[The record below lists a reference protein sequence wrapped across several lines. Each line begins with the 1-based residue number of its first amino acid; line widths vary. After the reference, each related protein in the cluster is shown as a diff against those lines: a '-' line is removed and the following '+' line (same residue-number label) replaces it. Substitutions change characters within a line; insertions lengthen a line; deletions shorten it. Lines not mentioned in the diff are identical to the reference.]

1 MKKFF
6 YLMTAAALLAA
17 FSSCEKK
24 PAVDLG
30 SVVLDGFYVY
40 GEATGNADK
49 VLSQNAMAA
58 GFNEVEK
65 ATRAGMYEKYIYLE
79 GGKDFALIENS
90 NKDKKF
96 YGAELTEVNYGKGT
110 EDAPGK
116 NFEDN
121 PDMMILQGKLI
132 IGDTAPKMRVKESGL
147 YHIVLDNNKK
157 GDLAEGAQI
166 IIQKADFGGRGG
178 CNGWGFTQG
187 EPTVGADGVITFTW
201 KDLDFPSKG
210 EFKFSSCNGWKI
222 NLDEEGKVKAEVS
235 FGLEGGKLALTSTN
249 ITVDKAGLYDLTLVF
264 TPKAG
269 ELAGSFSYTSKLT
282 KESDLP
288 EECYLIG
295 DGIKGWNF
303 PGDALAMIPAHSE
316 PGCFW
321 AIRYIKA
328 KDTAVNAEGE
338 PYNINGFKFSQIAT
352 DWGKDFTGLGTDTGY
367 TVDGGNCFVAE
378 TGLYMIEVDYSK
390 NVVTVSKA
398 VVCGMG
404 DVFGSWDEGKY
415 PFTVSGQTMTAT
427 AAAANNLRMYAVST
441 FAAAKGNW
449 WHREFNIYDGKIVY
463 RGTAGSDQA
472 AVPVTAGQ
480 TITLDFNAGTGTIK

>member
-1 MKKFF
+1 
-6 YLMTAAALLAA
+6 MTAAALLAA

-79 GGKDFALIENS
+79 GGKDFALIQNS
-90 NKDKKF
+90 NQNKKF
-96 YGAELTEVNYGKGT
+96 YGAELTEVNYGTGT

-121 PDMMILQGKLI
+121 PDMLILQGKLI

-147 YHIVLDNNKK
+147 YHIVLDNNEK

-166 IIQKADFGGRGG
+166 IIQKADFGVRGA
-178 CNGWGFTQG
+178 CNGWGFTKG
-187 EPTVGADGVITFTW
+187 EPTVGAGGVVTFTW

-210 EFKFSSCNGWKI
+210 ELKFSSCHGWKI

-269 ELAGSFSYTSKLT
+269 ELAGSFSYTSTLT
-282 KESDLP
+282 KESNLP
-288 EECYLIG
+288 EACYLIG
-295 DGIKGWNF
+295 DGIKGWEIQK
-303 PGDALAMIPAHSE
+303 GDALAMIPAHSE

-321 AIRYIKA
+321 AIRHIE
-328 KDTAVNAEGE
+328 AEK
-338 PYNINGFKFSQIAT
+338 GFKFSQIAT

-367 TVDGGNCFVAE
+367 TVKESNCFVAE

-427 AAAANNLRMYAVST
+427 ATAANNLRMYAVST
-441 FAAAKGNW
+441 FAAATGNW
-449 WHREFNIYDGKIVY
+449 WHREFNIYDGKISY
-463 RGTAGSDQA
+463 RGTGGELA
-472 AVPVTAGQ
+472 AVPVIAGQ

>member
-1 MKKFF
+1 
-6 YLMTAAALLAA
+6 MTAAALLAA

-96 YGAELTEVNYGKGT
+96 YGAELTEVNYGQGT
-110 EDAPGK
+110 EEAPGK

-166 IIQKADFGGRGG
+166 IIQKADFGVRGA
-178 CNGWGFTQG
+178 CNGWGFTKG
-187 EPTVGADGVITFTW
+187 EPTVGADGVVTFTW

-210 EFKFSSCNGWKI
+210 EFKFSSCHGWKI

-269 ELAGSFSYTSKLT
+269 ELAGSFSYTAKLT
-282 KESDLP
+282 KESNLP
-288 EECYLIG
+288 EACYLIG
-295 DGIKGWNF
+295 DGIKGWEIQK
-303 PGDALAMIPAHSE
+303 GDALAMIPAHSE

-321 AIRYIKA
+321 AIRHIE
-328 KDTAVNAEGE
+328 AEK
-338 PYNINGFKFSQIAT
+338 GFKFSQIAT

-367 TVDGGNCFVAE
+367 TVKESNCFVAE

-427 AAAANNLRMYAVST
+427 ATAANNLRMYAVST
-441 FAAAKGNW
+441 FAAATGNW
-449 WHREFNIYDGKIVY
+449 WHREFNIYDGKISY
-463 RGTAGSDQA
+463 RGTGGEQA

>member
-1 MKKFF
+1 
-6 YLMTAAALLAA
+6 MTAAALLAA

-79 GGKDFALIENS
+79 GGKDFALIQNS
-90 NKDKKF
+90 NQNKKF
-96 YGAELTEVNYGKGT
+96 YGAELTEVNYGTGT

-147 YHIVLDNNKK
+147 YHIVLDNNEK

-166 IIQKADFGGRGG
+166 IIQKADFGVRGA
-178 CNGWGFTQG
+178 CNGWGFTKG
-187 EPTVGADGVITFTW
+187 EPTVGADGVVTFTW

-210 EFKFSSCNGWKI
+210 EFKFSSCHGWKI

-269 ELAGSFSYTSKLT
+269 ELAGSFSYTAKLT
-282 KESDLP
+282 KESNLP
-288 EECYLIG
+288 EACYLIG
-295 DGIKGWNF
+295 DGIKGWEIQK
-303 PGDALAMIPAHSE
+303 GDALAMIPAHSE

-321 AIRYIKA
+321 AIRHIE
-328 KDTAVNAEGE
+328 AEK
-338 PYNINGFKFSQIAT
+338 GFKFSQIAT

-367 TVDGGNCFVAE
+367 TVKESNCFVAE

-441 FAAAKGNW
+441 FAAATGNW
-449 WHREFNIYDGKIVY
+449 WHREFNIYDGKISY
-463 RGTAGSDQA
+463 RGTGGELA

>member
-1 MKKFF
+1 
-6 YLMTAAALLAA
+6 MTAAALLAA

-110 EDAPGK
+110 EEAPGK

-166 IIQKADFGGRGG
+166 IIQKADFGVSGV

-187 EPTVGADGVITFTW
+187 EPTVGADGVVTFTW

-210 EFKFSSCNGWKI
+210 EFKFSSCHGWKI

-269 ELAGSFSYTSKLT
+269 ELAGSFSYAAKLT
-282 KESDLP
+282 KESNLP
-288 EECYLIG
+288 EACYLIG
-295 DGIKGWNF
+295 DGIKGWEIQK
-303 PGDALAMIPAHSE
+303 GDALAMIPAHSE

-321 AIRYIKA
+321 AIRHIE
-328 KDTAVNAEGE
+328 AEK
-338 PYNINGFKFSQIAT
+338 GFKFSQIAT

-367 TVDGGNCFVAE
+367 TVKESNCFVAE

-415 PFTVSGQTMTAT
+415 PFTVSGQTMTTKAT
-427 AAAANNLRMYAVST
+427 AANNLRMYAVST
-441 FAAAKGNW
+441 FAAATGNW
-449 WHREFNIYDGKIVY
+449 WHREFNIYDGKISY
-463 RGTAGSDQA
+463 RGTGGELA

>member
-79 GGKDFALIENS
+79 GGKDFALIQNS
-90 NKDKKF
+90 NQNKKF

-147 YHIVLDNNKK
+147 YHIVLDNNEK

-166 IIQKADFGGRGG
+166 IIQKAEFGVRGA
-178 CNGWGFTQG
+178 CNGWGFTKG
-187 EPTVGADGVITFTW
+187 EPTVGADGVVTFTW

-210 EFKFSSCNGWKI
+210 ELKFSSCNGWKI

-269 ELAGSFSYTSKLT
+269 ELAGSFSYTSTLT
-282 KESDLP
+282 KESNLP
-288 EECYLIG
+288 EACYLIG
-295 DGIKGWNF
+295 DGIKGWEIQK
-303 PGDALAMIPAHSE
+303 GDALAMIPAHSE

-321 AIRYIKA
+321 AIRHIE
-328 KDTAVNAEGE
+328 AEK
-338 PYNINGFKFSQIAT
+338 GFKFSQIAT

-367 TVDGGNCFVAE
+367 TVKESNCFVAE

-441 FAAAKGNW
+441 FAAATGNW
-449 WHREFNIYDGKIVY
+449 WHREFNIYDGKISY
-463 RGTAGSDQA
+463 RGTGGELG

>member
-110 EDAPGK
+110 EEAPGK

-147 YHIVLDNNKK
+147 YHIVLDNNQK

-166 IIQKADFGGRGG
+166 IIQKADFGVRGG
-178 CNGWGFTQG
+178 CNGWGFTKG

-210 EFKFSSCNGWKI
+210 EFKFSSCHGWKI

-269 ELAGSFSYTSKLT
+269 ELAGSFSYTAKLT
-282 KESDLP
+282 KESNLP
-288 EECYLIG
+288 EACYLIG
-295 DGIKGWNF
+295 DGIKGWEIQK
-303 PGDALAMIPAHSE
+303 GDALAMIPAHSE

-321 AIRYIKA
+321 AIRHIE
-328 KDTAVNAEGE
+328 AEK
-338 PYNINGFKFSQIAT
+338 GFKFSQIAT

-367 TVDGGNCFVAE
+367 TVKESNCFVAE

-441 FAAAKGNW
+441 FEAAKGNW
-449 WHREFNIYDGKIVY
+449 WHREFNIYDGKISY
-463 RGTAGSDQA
+463 RGTGGELA

>member
-1 MKKFF
+1 
-6 YLMTAAALLAA
+6 MTAAALLAA

-30 SVVLDGFYVY
+30 NVILDGFYVY

-58 GFNEVEK
+58 GFNEAAEPK
-65 ATRAGMYEKYIYLE
+65 AYRSGMYEKYIYLE

-90 NKDKKF
+90 NKNKTF
-96 YGAELTEVNYGKGT
+96 YGAELKEVNYGQGT

-116 NFEDN
+116 NFDN
-121 PDMMILQGKLI
+121 NPNMMILQGKLI

-147 YHIVLDNNKK
+147 YHIVLDNNKNK
-157 GDLAEGAQI
+157 DLAEGAQI
-166 IIQKADFGGRGG
+166 IIQKADFGVRGA
-178 CNGWGFTQG
+178 CNGWGFTEG
-187 EPTVGADGVITFTW
+187 EQTVGADGVITFTW

-222 NLDEEGKVKAEVS
+222 NLDEEGTVKAEVS

-282 KESDLP
+282 KESNLP
-288 EECYLIG
+288 EACYLIG
-295 DGIKGWNF
+295 DGIKGWEIQK
-303 PGDALAMIPAHSE
+303 GDALAMIPAHSE

-321 AIRYIKA
+321 AIRHIE
-328 KDTAVNAEGE
+328 AEK
-338 PYNINGFKFSQIAT
+338 GFKFSQIAT

-367 TVDGGNCFVAE
+367 TVKESNCFVAE

-427 AAAANNLRMYAVST
+427 ATNAANLRMYAVST
-441 FAAAKGNW
+441 FAAATGNW

-463 RGTAGSDQA
+463 RGTAGSDPE

-480 TITLDFNAGTGTIK
+480 TITLDFNAGTGSIK

>member
-1 MKKFF
+1 M
-6 YLMTAAALLAA
+6 L
-17 FSSCEKK
+17 
-24 PAVDLG
+24 
-30 SVVLDGFYVY
+30 
-40 GEATGNADK
+40 
-49 VLSQNAMAA
+49 
-58 GFNEVEK
+58 
-65 ATRAGMYEKYIYLE
+65 
-79 GGKDFALIENS
+79 
-90 NKDKKF
+90 
-96 YGAELTEVNYGKGT
+96 
-110 EDAPGK
+110 
-116 NFEDN
+116 
-121 PDMMILQGKLI
+121 ILQGKLI

-147 YHIVLDNNKK
+147 YHIVLDNNEK

-166 IIQKADFGGRGG
+166 IIQKADFGVRGA
-178 CNGWGFTQG
+178 CNGWGFTKG
-187 EPTVGADGVITFTW
+187 EPTVGAGGVVTFTW

-210 EFKFSSCNGWKI
+210 ELKFSSCHGWKI

-269 ELAGSFSYTSKLT
+269 ELAGSFSYTSTLT
-282 KESDLP
+282 KESNLP
-288 EECYLIG
+288 EACYLIG
-295 DGIKGWNF
+295 DGIKGWEIQK
-303 PGDALAMIPAHSE
+303 GDALAMIPAHSE

-321 AIRYIKA
+321 AIRHIE
-328 KDTAVNAEGE
+328 AEK
-338 PYNINGFKFSQIAT
+338 GFKFSQIAT

-367 TVDGGNCFVAE
+367 TVKENNCFVAE

-427 AAAANNLRMYAVST
+427 ATAANNLRMYAVST
-441 FAAAKGNW
+441 FAAATGNW
-449 WHREFNIYDGKIVY
+449 WHREFNIYDGKISY
-463 RGTAGSDQA
+463 RGTGGEQA

>member
-1 MKKFF
+1 
-6 YLMTAAALLAA
+6 MTAAALLAA

-79 GGKDFALIENS
+79 GGKDFALIQNS
-90 NKDKKF
+90 NQNKKF

-147 YHIVLDNNKK
+147 YHIVLDNNEK

-166 IIQKADFGGRGG
+166 IIQKAEFGVRGA
-178 CNGWGFTQG
+178 CNGWGFTKG
-187 EPTVGADGVITFTW
+187 EPTVGADGVVTFTW

-210 EFKFSSCNGWKI
+210 ELKFSSCNGWKI

-269 ELAGSFSYTSKLT
+269 ELAGSFSYTSTLT
-282 KESDLP
+282 KESNLP
-288 EECYLIG
+288 EACYLIG
-295 DGIKGWNF
+295 DGIKGWEIQK
-303 PGDALAMIPAHSE
+303 GDALAMIPAHSE

-321 AIRYIKA
+321 AIRHIE
-328 KDTAVNAEGE
+328 AEK
-338 PYNINGFKFSQIAT
+338 GFKFSQIAT

-367 TVDGGNCFVAE
+367 TVKESNCFVAE

-404 DVFGSWDEGKY
+404 DAFGNWDEGKNT
-415 PFTVSGQTMTAT
+415 FTVSGQTVTATT
-427 AAAANNLRMYAVST
+427 AAAGALRMYAVST
-441 FAAAKGNW
+441 FAAATGNW
-449 WHREFNIYDGKIVY
+449 WHREFNIYDGKISY
-463 RGTAGSDQA
+463 RGTGGEQA

>member
-1 MKKFF
+1 
-6 YLMTAAALLAA
+6 MTAAALLAA

-79 GGKDFALIENS
+79 GGKDFALIQNS

-110 EDAPGK
+110 EEAPGK

-147 YHIVLDNNKK
+147 YHIVLDNNEK

-166 IIQKADFGGRGG
+166 IIQKAEFGVRGA
-178 CNGWGFTQG
+178 CNGWGFTKG
-187 EPTVGADGVITFTW
+187 EPTVGADGVVTFTW

-210 EFKFSSCNGWKI
+210 ELKFSSCNGWKI

-269 ELAGSFSYTSKLT
+269 ELAGSFSYTSTLT
-282 KESDLP
+282 KESNLP
-288 EECYLIG
+288 EACYLIG
-295 DGIKGWNF
+295 DGIKGWEIQK
-303 PGDALAMIPAHSE
+303 GDALAMIPAHSE

-321 AIRYIKA
+321 AIRHIE
-328 KDTAVNAEGE
+328 AEK
-338 PYNINGFKFSQIAT
+338 GFKFSQIAT

-367 TVDGGNCFVAE
+367 TVKESNCFVAE

-427 AAAANNLRMYAVST
+427 ATAANNLRMYAVST
-441 FAAAKGNW
+441 FAAATGNW
-449 WHREFNIYDGKIVY
+449 WHREFNIYDGKISY
-463 RGTAGSDQA
+463 RGTGGEMG

>member
-1 MKKFF
+1 
-6 YLMTAAALLAA
+6 MTAAALLAA

-110 EDAPGK
+110 EEAPGK

-147 YHIVLDNNKK
+147 YHIVLDNNQK

-166 IIQKADFGGRGG
+166 IIQKADFGVRGA

-187 EPTVGADGVITFTW
+187 EPTVGTDGVVTFTW

-210 EFKFSSCNGWKI
+210 EFKFSSCHGWKI

-269 ELAGSFSYTSKLT
+269 ELAGSFSYTAKLT
-282 KESDLP
+282 QESNLP
-288 EECYLIG
+288 EACYLIG
-295 DGIKGWNF
+295 EGIKGWEIQK
-303 PGDALAMIPAHSE
+303 GDALAMIPAHSE

-321 AIRYIKA
+321 AIRHIE
-328 KDTAVNAEGE
+328 AEK
-338 PYNINGFKFSQIAT
+338 GFKFSQIAT

-367 TVDGGNCFVAE
+367 TVKESNCFVAE

-427 AAAANNLRMYAVST
+427 TAAANNLRMYAVST
-441 FAAAKGNW
+441 FEAAKGNW
-449 WHREFNIYDGKIVY
+449 WHREFNIYDGKISY
-463 RGTAGSDQA
+463 RGTGGELA

>member
-1 MKKFF
+1 
-6 YLMTAAALLAA
+6 MTAAAILAA

-65 ATRAGMYEKYIYLE
+65 ATRSGMYEKYIYLE

-90 NKDKKF
+90 NNNKKF
-96 YGAELTEVNYGKGT
+96 YGAELKEVNYGQGS

-116 NFEDN
+116 NFDN
-121 PDMMILQGKLI
+121 NPNMMILQGKLI
-132 IGDTAPKMRVKESGL
+132 IGDTAPKMQVKETGL
-147 YHIVLDNNKK
+147 YHIVLDNNKNK
-157 GDLAEGAQI
+157 DLAEGAQI
-166 IIQKADFGGRGG
+166 IIQKADFGVRGA
-178 CNGWGFTQG
+178 CNSWGFTKG

-210 EFKFSSCNGWKI
+210 EFKFSSCDGWKI

-249 ITVDKAGLYDLTLVF
+249 ITVDKAGLYDLSLVF

-269 ELAGSFSYTSKLT
+269 ELAGSFSYTSTLT
-282 KESDLP
+282 KESNLP
-288 EECYLIG
+288 EACYLIG
-295 DGIKGWNF
+295 EGIKGWDL
-303 PGDALAMIPAHSE
+303 PGHELAMIPAHSE
-316 PGCFW
+316 PGAFW
-321 AIRYIKA
+321 AIRYIEADK
-328 KDTAVNAEGE
+328 K
-338 PYNINGFKFSQIAT
+338 FKFSQIAT
-352 DWGKDFTGLGTDTGY
+352 GWGKDFTGLGTDTGY
-367 TVDGGNCFVAE
+367 TVTEDKNCFVAE
-378 TGLYMIEVDYSK
+378 SGLYMIEVDYSK

-427 AAAANNLRMYAVST
+427 ATNAANLRMYAVST
-441 FAAAKGNW
+441 FAAATGNW

-463 RGTAGSDQA
+463 RGTAGSDQD

>member
-110 EDAPGK
+110 EEAPGK

-147 YHIVLDNNKK
+147 YHIVLDNNQK

-166 IIQKADFGGRGG
+166 IIQKADFGVRGA

-187 EPTVGADGVITFTW
+187 EPTVGTDGVVTFTW

-210 EFKFSSCNGWKI
+210 EFKFSSCHGWKI

-269 ELAGSFSYTSKLT
+269 ELAGSFSYTAKLT
-282 KESDLP
+282 QESNLP
-288 EECYLIG
+288 EACYLIG
-295 DGIKGWNF
+295 EGIKGWEIQK
-303 PGDALAMIPAHSE
+303 GDALAMIPAHSE

-321 AIRYIKA
+321 AIRHIE
-328 KDTAVNAEGE
+328 AEK
-338 PYNINGFKFSQIAT
+338 GFKFSQIAT

-367 TVDGGNCFVAE
+367 TVKESNCFVAE

-427 AAAANNLRMYAVST
+427 TAAANNLRMYAVST
-441 FAAAKGNW
+441 FEAAKGNW
-449 WHREFNIYDGKIVY
+449 WHREFNIYDGKISY
-463 RGTAGSDQA
+463 RGTGGELA

>member
-1 MKKFF
+1 
-6 YLMTAAALLAA
+6 MTAAAFLAA

-24 PAVDLG
+24 PVVDLG

-90 NKDKKF
+90 NQKKKF
-96 YGAELTEVNYGKGT
+96 YGAELTEVNYGQGT

-116 NFEDN
+116 NFDNN

-147 YHIVLDNNKK
+147 YHIVLDNNQK

-166 IIQKADFGGRGG
+166 IIQKADFGVRGA

-187 EPTVGADGVITFTW
+187 EPTVGTDGVVTFTW

-210 EFKFSSCNGWKI
+210 EFKFSSCHGWKI

-269 ELAGSFSYTSKLT
+269 ELAGSFSYTAKLT
-282 KESDLP
+282 QESNLP
-288 EECYLIG
+288 EACYLIG
-295 DGIKGWNF
+295 EGIKGWEIQK
-303 PGDALAMIPAHSE
+303 GDALAMIPAHSE

-321 AIRYIKA
+321 AIRHIE
-328 KDTAVNAEGE
+328 AEK
-338 PYNINGFKFSQIAT
+338 GFKFSQIAT

-367 TVDGGNCFVAE
+367 TVKESNCFVAE

-427 AAAANNLRMYAVST
+427 ATNAANLRMYAVST
-441 FAAAKGNW
+441 FAAATGNW
-449 WHREFNIYDGKIVY
+449 WHREFNIYEGKISY
-463 RGTAGSDQA
+463 RGTGGEQA

>member
-1 MKKFF
+1 
-6 YLMTAAALLAA
+6 MTAAALLAA

-110 EDAPGK
+110 EEAPGK

-147 YHIVLDNNKK
+147 YHIVLDNNQK

-166 IIQKADFGGRGG
+166 IIQKADFGVRGA

-187 EPTVGADGVITFTW
+187 EPTVGADGVVTFTW

-210 EFKFSSCNGWKI
+210 EFKFSSCHGWKI

-282 KESDLP
+282 KESNLP
-288 EECYLIG
+288 EACYLIG
-295 DGIKGWNF
+295 DGIKGWEIQK
-303 PGDALAMIPAHSE
+303 GDALAMIPAHSE

-321 AIRYIKA
+321 AIRHIE
-328 KDTAVNAEGE
+328 AEK
-338 PYNINGFKFSQIAT
+338 GFKFSQIAT

-367 TVDGGNCFVAE
+367 TVKESNCFVAE

-415 PFTVSGQTMTAT
+415 PFTVSGQTMTTTAT
-427 AAAANNLRMYAVST
+427 AANNLRMYAVST
-441 FAAAKGNW
+441 FAAATGNW
-449 WHREFNIYDGKIVY
+449 WHREFNIYDGKISY
-463 RGTAGSDQA
+463 RGTGGELA

-480 TITLDFNAGTGTIK
+480 AITLDFNAGTGTIK

>member
-6 YLMTAAALLAA
+6 YLMTAAAILAA

-30 SVVLDGFYVY
+30 NVVLDGFYVY

-65 ATRAGMYEKYIYLE
+65 ATRSGMYEKYIYLE

-90 NKDKKF
+90 NNNKKF
-96 YGAELTEVNYGKGT
+96 YGAELKEVNYGQGT
-110 EDAPGK
+110 EAAPGK
-116 NFEDN
+116 NFDN
-121 PDMMILQGKLI
+121 NPNMMILQGKLI
-132 IGDTAPKMRVKESGL
+132 IGDTAPKMQVKETGL
-147 YHIVLDNNKK
+147 YHIVLDNNKNK
-157 GDLAEGAQI
+157 DLAEGAQI
-166 IIQKADFGGRGG
+166 IIQKADFGVRGG
-178 CNGWGFTQG
+178 CNGWGFTKG

-210 EFKFSSCNGWKI
+210 EFKFSSCDGWKI

-249 ITVDKAGLYDLTLVF
+249 IAVDKAGLYDLTLVF

-269 ELAGSFSYTSKLT
+269 ELAGSFSYTAKLT
-282 KESDLP
+282 KESNLP
-288 EECYLIG
+288 EACYLIG
-295 DGIKGWNF
+295 EGIKGWDL
-303 PGDALAMIPAHSE
+303 PGNELAMIPAHSE

-321 AIRYIKA
+321 AIRYIE
-328 KDTAVNAEGE
+328 AEK
-338 PYNINGFKFSQIAT
+338 GFKFSQIAT
-352 DWGKDFTGLGTDTGY
+352 GWGKDFTGLGTDTGY
-367 TVDGGNCFVAE
+367 TVTEGENKNCVVAE
-378 TGLYMIEVDYSK
+378 SGLYMIEVDYSK

-427 AAAANNLRMYAVST
+427 ATNAANLRMYAVST
-441 FAAAKGNW
+441 FAAATGNW

-463 RGTAGSDQA
+463 RGTAGSDPD

>member
-1 MKKFF
+1 
-6 YLMTAAALLAA
+6 
-17 FSSCEKK
+17 
-24 PAVDLG
+24 
-30 SVVLDGFYVY
+30 
-40 GEATGNADK
+40 
-49 VLSQNAMAA
+49 
-58 GFNEVEK
+58 
-65 ATRAGMYEKYIYLE
+65 
-79 GGKDFALIENS
+79 
-90 NKDKKF
+90 
-96 YGAELTEVNYGKGT
+96 
-110 EDAPGK
+110 
-116 NFEDN
+116 
-121 PDMMILQGKLI
+121 MMILQGKLI
-132 IGDTAPKMRVKESGL
+132 IGDTAPKMRVKETGL

-166 IIQKADFGGRGG
+166 IIQKADFGVRGA
-178 CNGWGFTQG
+178 CNSWGFTKG
-187 EPTVGADGVITFTW
+187 EPTVGADGAITFAW

-210 EFKFSSCNGWKI
+210 EFKFSSCDGWKI

-269 ELAGSFSYTSKLT
+269 ELAGSFSYTAKLT
-282 KESDLP
+282 QESNLP
-288 EECYLIG
+288 EACYLIG
-295 DGIKGWNF
+295 AGINGWDL
-303 PGDALAMIPAHSE
+303 PGNELAMIPAHSE

-321 AIRYIKA
+321 AIRYIE
-328 KDTAVNAEGE
+328 AEK
-338 PYNINGFKFSQIAT
+338 GFKFSQIAT

-367 TVDGGNCFVAE
+367 TVKENNCFVAE

-441 FAAAKGNW
+441 FAAATGNW
-449 WHREFNIYDGKIVY
+449 WHREFNIYDGKISY
-463 RGTAGSDQA
+463 RGTGGELA

>member
-1 MKKFF
+1 
-6 YLMTAAALLAA
+6 MTAAALLAA

-30 SVVLDGFYVY
+30 NVVLDGFYVY

-58 GFNEVEK
+58 GFNEAAEPK
-65 ATRAGMYEKYIYLE
+65 AYRSGMYEKYIYLE

-90 NKDKKF
+90 NKNKTF
-96 YGAELTEVNYGKGT
+96 YGAELKEVNYGQGT

-116 NFEDN
+116 NFDN
-121 PDMMILQGKLI
+121 NPNMMILQGKLI

-147 YHIVLDNNKK
+147 YHIVLDNNKNK
-157 GDLAEGAQI
+157 DLAEGAQI
-166 IIQKADFGGRGG
+166 IIQKADFGVRGA

-187 EPTVGADGVITFTW
+187 EQTVGADGVITFTW

-222 NLDEEGKVKAEVS
+222 NLDEEGTVKAEVS

-282 KESDLP
+282 KESNLP
-288 EECYLIG
+288 EACYLIG
-295 DGIKGWNF
+295 DGIKGWEIQK
-303 PGDALAMIPAHSE
+303 GDALAMIPAHSE

-321 AIRYIKA
+321 AIRHIE
-328 KDTAVNAEGE
+328 AEK
-338 PYNINGFKFSQIAT
+338 GFKFSQIAT

-367 TVDGGNCFVAE
+367 TVKESNCFVAE

-427 AAAANNLRMYAVST
+427 ATNAANLRMYAVST
-441 FAAAKGNW
+441 FAAATGNW

-463 RGTAGSDQA
+463 RGTAGSDPE

-480 TITLDFNAGTGTIK
+480 TITLDFNAGTGSIK

>member
-1 MKKFF
+1 
-6 YLMTAAALLAA
+6 MTAAALLAA

-96 YGAELTEVNYGKGT
+96 YGAELTEVNYGQGT

-147 YHIVLDNNKK
+147 YHIVLDNNQK

-166 IIQKADFGGRGG
+166 IIQKADFGVRGG
-178 CNGWGFTQG
+178 CNGWGFTKG

-210 EFKFSSCNGWKI
+210 EFKFSSCHGWKI

-269 ELAGSFSYTSKLT
+269 ELAGSFSYTAKLT
-282 KESDLP
+282 KESNLP
-288 EECYLIG
+288 EACYLIG
-295 DGIKGWNF
+295 DGIKGWEIQK
-303 PGDALAMIPAHSE
+303 GDALAMIPAHSE

-321 AIRYIKA
+321 AIRHIE
-328 KDTAVNAEGE
+328 AEK
-338 PYNINGFKFSQIAT
+338 GFKFSQIAT

-367 TVDGGNCFVAE
+367 TVKESNCFVAE

-441 FAAAKGNW
+441 FEAAKGNW
-449 WHREFNIYDGKIVY
+449 WHREFNIYDGKISY
-463 RGTAGSDQA
+463 RGTGGELA

>member
-90 NKDKKF
+90 NQKKKF

-110 EDAPGK
+110 EEAPGK

-147 YHIVLDNNKK
+147 YHIVLDNNQK

-166 IIQKADFGGRGG
+166 IIQKADFGVRGA

-187 EPTVGADGVITFTW
+187 EPTVGADGVVTFTW

-210 EFKFSSCNGWKI
+210 EFKFSSCHGWKI
-222 NLDEEGKVKAEVS
+222 NLDEEGNVKAEVS

-269 ELAGSFSYTSKLT
+269 ELAGSFSYTAKLT
-282 KESDLP
+282 KESNLP
-288 EECYLIG
+288 EACYLIG
-295 DGIKGWNF
+295 AGINGWDL
-303 PGDALAMIPAHSE
+303 PGNELAMIPAHSE

-321 AIRYIKA
+321 AIRYIE
-328 KDTAVNAEGE
+328 AEK
-338 PYNINGFKFSQIAT
+338 GFKFSQIAT

-367 TVDGGNCFVAE
+367 TVKENNCFVAE

-427 AAAANNLRMYAVST
+427 ATAANNLRMYAVST
-441 FAAAKGNW
+441 FAAATGNW
-449 WHREFNIYDGKIVY
+449 WHREFNIYDGKISY
-463 RGTAGSDQA
+463 RGTGGELA

>member
-1 MKKFF
+1 
-6 YLMTAAALLAA
+6 MTAAALLAA

-96 YGAELTEVNYGKGT
+96 YGAELTEVNYGQGT
-110 EDAPGK
+110 EEAPGK

-166 IIQKADFGGRGG
+166 IIQKADFGVRGA
-178 CNGWGFTQG
+178 CNGWGFTKG
-187 EPTVGADGVITFTW
+187 EPTVGADGVVTFTW

-210 EFKFSSCNGWKI
+210 EFKFSSCHGWKI

-269 ELAGSFSYTSKLT
+269 ELAGSFSYTAKLT
-282 KESDLP
+282 KESNLP
-288 EECYLIG
+288 EACYLIG
-295 DGIKGWNF
+295 DGIKGREIQK
-303 PGDALAMIPAHSE
+303 GDALAMIPAHSE

-321 AIRYIKA
+321 AIRHIE
-328 KDTAVNAEGE
+328 AEK
-338 PYNINGFKFSQIAT
+338 GFKFSQIAT

-367 TVDGGNCFVAE
+367 TVKESNCFVAE

-441 FAAAKGNW
+441 FAAATGNW
-449 WHREFNIYDGKIVY
+449 WHREFNIYDGKISY
-463 RGTAGSDQA
+463 RGTGGELA

>member
-110 EDAPGK
+110 EEAPGK

-166 IIQKADFGGRGG
+166 IIQKADFGVRGA

-187 EPTVGADGVITFTW
+187 EPTVGADGVVTFTW

-210 EFKFSSCNGWKI
+210 EFKFSSCHGWKI

-269 ELAGSFSYTSKLT
+269 ELAGSFSYAAKLT
-282 KESDLP
+282 KESNLP
-288 EECYLIG
+288 EACYLIG
-295 DGIKGWNF
+295 AGINGWDL
-303 PGDALAMIPAHSE
+303 PGNELAMIPAHSE

-321 AIRYIKA
+321 AIRYIEAGK
-328 KDTAVNAEGE
+328 E
-338 PYNINGFKFSQIAT
+338 FKFSQIAT
-352 DWGKDFTGLGTDTGY
+352 GWGKDFTGLGTDTGY
-367 TVDGGNCFVAE
+367 TVTEGENKNCVVAE
-378 TGLYMIEVDYSK
+378 SGLYMIEVDYSK

-441 FAAAKGNW
+441 FAAATGNW
-449 WHREFNIYDGKIVY
+449 WHREFNIYDGKISY
-463 RGTAGSDQA
+463 RGTGGELA

>member
-96 YGAELTEVNYGKGT
+96 YGAELTEVNYGQGT

-147 YHIVLDNNKK
+147 YHIVLDNNQK

-166 IIQKADFGGRGG
+166 IIQKADFGVRGG
-178 CNGWGFTQG
+178 CNGWGFTKG

-210 EFKFSSCNGWKI
+210 EFKFSSCHGWKI

-269 ELAGSFSYTSKLT
+269 ELAGSFSYTAKLT
-282 KESDLP
+282 KESNLP
-288 EECYLIG
+288 EACYLIG
-295 DGIKGWNF
+295 DGIKGWEIQK
-303 PGDALAMIPAHSE
+303 GDALAMIPAHSE

-321 AIRYIKA
+321 AIRHIE
-328 KDTAVNAEGE
+328 AEK
-338 PYNINGFKFSQIAT
+338 GFKFSQIAT

-367 TVDGGNCFVAE
+367 TVKESNCFVAE

-441 FAAAKGNW
+441 FEAAKGNW
-449 WHREFNIYDGKIVY
+449 WHREFNIYDGKISY
-463 RGTAGSDQA
+463 RGTGGELA

>member
-1 MKKFF
+1 
-6 YLMTAAALLAA
+6 MTAAALLAA

-147 YHIVLDNNKK
+147 YHIVLDNNQK

-166 IIQKADFGGRGG
+166 IIQKADFGVRGA
-178 CNGWGFTQG
+178 CNGWGFTKG
-187 EPTVGADGVITFTW
+187 EPTVGADGVVTFTW

-210 EFKFSSCNGWKI
+210 EFKFSSCHGWKI

-282 KESDLP
+282 KESNLP
-288 EECYLIG
+288 EACYLIG
-295 DGIKGWNF
+295 DGIKGWEIQK
-303 PGDALAMIPAHSE
+303 GDALAMIPAHSE

-321 AIRYIKA
+321 AIRHIE
-328 KDTAVNAEGE
+328 AEK
-338 PYNINGFKFSQIAT
+338 GFKFSQIAT

-367 TVDGGNCFVAE
+367 TVKESNCFVAE

-441 FAAAKGNW
+441 FAAATGNW
-449 WHREFNIYDGKIVY
+449 WHREFNIYDGKISY
-463 RGTAGSDQA
+463 RGTGGELA

>member
-1 MKKFF
+1 
-6 YLMTAAALLAA
+6 MTAAALLAA

-90 NKDKKF
+90 NQKKKF
-96 YGAELTEVNYGKGT
+96 YGAELQEVNYGQGT

-121 PDMMILQGKLI
+121 PNMMILQGKLI

-166 IIQKADFGGRGG
+166 IIQKADFGVSGA

-187 EPTVGADGVITFTW
+187 EPTVGTDGVVTFTW

-210 EFKFSSCNGWKI
+210 EFKFSSCHGWKI

-282 KESDLP
+282 KESNLP
-288 EECYLIG
+288 EACYLIG
-295 DGIKGWNF
+295 EGIKGWDL
-303 PGDALAMIPAHSE
+303 PGHELAMIPAHSE
-316 PGCFW
+316 PGAFW
-321 AIRYIKA
+321 AIRYIEAGK
-328 KDTAVNAEGE
+328 K
-338 PYNINGFKFSQIAT
+338 FKFSQIAT
-352 DWGKDFTGLGTDTGY
+352 GWGKDFTGLGTDTGY
-367 TVDGGNCFVAE
+367 TVTEDKNCVVAE
-378 TGLYMIEVDYSK
+378 SGLYMIEVDYSK

-441 FAAAKGNW
+441 FAAATGNW
-449 WHREFNIYDGKIVY
+449 WHREFNIYDGKISY
-463 RGTAGSDQA
+463 RGTGGELA

>member
-79 GGKDFALIENS
+79 GGKDFALIQNS
-90 NKDKKF
+90 NQNKKF

-147 YHIVLDNNKK
+147 YHIVLDNNEK

-166 IIQKADFGGRGG
+166 IIQKAEFGVRGA
-178 CNGWGFTQG
+178 CNGWGFTKG
-187 EPTVGADGVITFTW
+187 EPTVGADGVVTFTW

-210 EFKFSSCNGWKI
+210 ELKFSSCNGWKI

-269 ELAGSFSYTSKLT
+269 ELAGSFSYTSTLT
-282 KESDLP
+282 KESNLP
-288 EECYLIG
+288 EACYLIG
-295 DGIKGWNF
+295 DGIKGWEIQK
-303 PGDALAMIPAHSE
+303 GDALAMIPAHSE

-321 AIRYIKA
+321 AIRHIE
-328 KDTAVNAEGE
+328 AEK
-338 PYNINGFKFSQIAT
+338 GFKFSQIAT

-367 TVDGGNCFVAE
+367 TVKESNCFVAE

-404 DVFGSWDEGKY
+404 DAFGNWDEGKNT
-415 PFTVSGQTMTAT
+415 FTVSGQTVTATT
-427 AAAANNLRMYAVST
+427 AAAGALRMYAVST
-441 FAAAKGNW
+441 FAAATGNW
-449 WHREFNIYDGKIVY
+449 WHREFNIYDGKISY
-463 RGTAGSDQA
+463 RGTGGEQA